1 MYGRGAGDF
10 PPREDDA
17 RKTLDSGEMG
27 GGDIEPH
34 PKKEIEY
41 EDILSRMFFG
51 QVILVIY
58 I

>member
-1 MYGRGAGDF
+1 MYGTGAGDF

-17 RKTLDSGEMG
+17 RKALDSGEMG
-27 GGDIEPH
+27 GDIEPP
-34 PKKEIEY
+34 PKKEIDF

-51 QVILVIY
+51 QVILIIY